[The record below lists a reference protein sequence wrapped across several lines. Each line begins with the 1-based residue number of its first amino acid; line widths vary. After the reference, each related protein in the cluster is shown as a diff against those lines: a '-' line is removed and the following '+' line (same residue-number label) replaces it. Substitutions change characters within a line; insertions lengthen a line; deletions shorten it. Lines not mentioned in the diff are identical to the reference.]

1 MDQTVM
7 YKLTYG
13 LFVLTAKEG
22 EKDNGCIVNTV
33 SQVTVTPNRI
43 AVAVNKESYT
53 HDMIVRT
60 GVFNVSI
67 LSEKSKFDTYKHWG
81 FKSGKDTDKAAGI
94 TFSRAENGV
103 IYLAEETNAYL
114 SAKVVTMT
122 DLGCDGR
129 GSAFAGRVSNLRLL
143 SGEYQA
149 RTGYEREKERF
160 YLHGVRLYL

>member
-81 FKSGKDTDKAAGI
+81 FQSGKDTDKAAGI
-94 TFSRAENGV
+94 TFSREGGYHDGFGYPHPV
-103 IYLAEETNAYL
+103 FG
-114 SAKVVTMT
+114 
-122 DLGCDGR
+122 GCDGR
-129 GSAFAGRVSNLRLL
+129 GCAFAGRVSNLRLL

-149 RTGYEREKERF
+149 RTGYEGEKERF